1 MKALVLCQIKRVFCA
16 VISAEMK
23 ESRGASVQNV
33 RACME
38 LKVIHSRFA
47 VVFRRW
53 KEMHVQSKD
62 KHALR
67 NVLKVGASNKAKKDS
82 TAKTPKKKTTK
93 VTKKK
98 TTKVTTVSPTLSKSQ
113 CAMNRKRRIKI
124 LFEKKQ
130 RKKRKHDSQNNGLLL

>member
-1 MKALVLCQIKRVFCA
+1 
-16 VISAEMK
+16 
-23 ESRGASVQNV
+23 
-33 RACME
+33 
-38 LKVIHSRFA
+38 
-47 VVFRRW
+47 
-53 KEMHVQSKD
+53 MHVQSKD

-98 TTKVTTVSPTLSKSQ
+98 TTKVPAFPPKLSESES
-113 CAMNRKRRIKI
+113 AMNRKRRIKI